1 MRSQGHRSGNWTS
14 CTCPDVAAD
23 AGFFSNM
30 LGGRLVFA
38 IDDGGTRVA
47 MIELTEP
54 SPRILLTDHLEGE
67 QPILVYRVD
76 DLDRTLTT
84 LEKRGWKRG
93 RMLEIPHGPCCSL
106 VAPGGQRIGI
116 YQLTRPEVGRHFEG
130 RLDFPVATG

>member
-1 MRSQGHRSGNWTS
+1 
-14 CTCPDVAAD
+14 
-23 AGFFSNM
+23 
-30 LGGRLVFA
+30 
-38 IDDGGTRVA
+38 

-76 DLDRTLTT
+76 DLDQTITT
-84 LEKRGWKRG
+84 LEKRGRKRG

-106 VAPGGQRIGI
+106 VAPGGQRLAI

-130 RLDFPVATG
+130 RMDFPVATG